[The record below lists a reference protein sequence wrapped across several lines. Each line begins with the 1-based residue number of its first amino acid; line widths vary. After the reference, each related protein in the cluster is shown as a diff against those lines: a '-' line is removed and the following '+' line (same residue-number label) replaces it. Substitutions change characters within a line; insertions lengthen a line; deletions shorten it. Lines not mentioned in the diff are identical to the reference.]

1 VTGTYAIATS
11 QQNEEPAKSAALEQ
25 CQKKADA
32 VQSPRKCELY
42 AVGNTVVYAHGKP
55 PLPPLP
61 WIRHD
66 PSTEK
71 PYVTKDMP
79 LVRDIGKTRLESY
92 YVPGKKTKSI
102 AVSPGG
108 YSFPLSAPK
117 RSRIRRAEA
126 WNPAAPLPA
135 FPA

>member
-1 VTGTYAIATS
+1 MTGTDAIATS
-11 QQNEEPAKSAALEQ
+11 QQNEELAKSTALEQ

-32 VQSPRKCELY
+32 IQSPRKCELY
-42 AVGNTVVYAHGKP
+42 AVGNTVVYPHGKP

-71 PYVTKDMP
+71 PYVTRDMP
-79 LVRDIGKTRLESY
+79 LVRDIGLAKRPSRSRS
-92 YVPGKKTKSI
+92 VQ
-102 AVSPGG
+102 GG